1 MLPPKARLARRA
13 TLLDIRALALF
24 LSILGLVLAT
34 GCGDEDSEPT
44 SGGPFDE
51 GDAALTV
58 TLDPDGPD
66 GPEGKETEEV
76 SCEEI
81 SDDDAC
87 LAIADLEASD
97 FAPPPTD
104 QPCTE
109 QFGGPD
115 IATIEG
121 EIDGEDI
128 DAELSRANGC
138 EIERFDTAVP
148 LLQALFDGYEPGAAL
163 DEPTAG

>member
-13 TLLDIRALALF
+13 TLLDIRALALS
-24 LSILGLVLAT
+24 LSALGLALAAG
-34 GCGDEDSEPT
+34 GCGDEGAPV
-44 SGGPFDE
+44 SGDPFAE
-51 GDAALTV
+51 GDASLTV

-66 GPEGKETEEV
+66 GPKDEETEEV
-76 SCEEI
+76 GCEEV
-81 SDDDAC
+81 SDDAAC
-87 LAIADLEASD
+87 AAIAGLDAGD
-97 FAPPPTD
+97 FDPPPTD

-109 QFGGPD
+109 LFGGPD

-121 EIDGEDI
+121 QIDGEDI

-138 EIERFDTAVP
+138 EIERFDAAVP